1 MSMIQTI
8 VTDTTKECPPQC
20 STATGTH
27 DDEMR
32 IFFVCHFT
40 DRFSRFATFL
50 LEQLVIKLSEHSNTK
65 LLSGCLILNRTYK
78 MVLNKGKKQPQSQL
92 KVVVTDNLVLTT
104 GTKT

>member
-1 MSMIQTI
+1 MSMMQTI

-27 DDEMR
+27 DDEMC

-78 MVLNKGKKQPQSQL
+78 MVRAIDEELTPETSAFKLFTVANLRYQL
-92 KVVVTDNLVLTT
+92 S
-104 GTKT
+104 

>member
-1 MSMIQTI
+1 MSMMQTI

-40 DRFSRFATFL
+40 DRFSRFAIFL

-65 LLSGCLILNRTYK
+65 LLSGCFILNRTYK
-78 MVLNKGKKQPQSQL
+78 MVLNKGKKQPS
-92 KVVVTDNLVLTT
+92 
-104 GTKT
+104 